1 MTHRNNAQLINQ
13 TSGTTD
19 WYTPREIIEA
29 ARAAMGGIDLDP
41 ASSAIANQVVQAAR
55 IYTKADNAL
64 RYDWRA
70 RSVWMNHP
78 FSRGEQPC
86 NRHCK
91 KKVCKQRGYH
101 IAEELPGNEMWIN
114 KLIHHYQTGDIEQA
128 CCITFASTSETWF
141 APLTIFPICLL
152 RPRTNYYLPSGKKAR
167 GVTKGSVVTYL
178 GPNIN
183 RFAQCFANLGA
194 VYVPYASP
202 HIRLMDTDFGA

>member
-29 ARAAMGGIDLDP
+29 ARATMGGIDLDP

-78 FSRGEQPC
+78 FS
-86 NRHCK
+86 
-91 KKVCKQRGYH
+91 
-101 IAEELPGNEMWIN
+101 
-114 KLIHHYQTGDIEQA
+114 
-128 CCITFASTSETWF
+128 
-141 APLTIFPICLL
+141 
-152 RPRTNYYLPSGKKAR
+152 
-167 GVTKGSVVTYL
+167 
-178 GPNIN
+178 
-183 RFAQCFANLGA
+183 
-194 VYVPYASP
+194 
-202 HIRLMDTDFGA
+202 